1 VGTRDAPAT
10 TSAPA
15 LQPCRTRHPR
25 TRGWTSE
32 RASLWAALVGSGHGR
47 ARVLVVTT
55 IVWALPAGY
64 WLTSQH
70 AALLTA
76 LGGAVLITVA
86 NRETQ
91 LPGEAAGTDGAR
103 TDEALT

>member
-1 VGTRDAPAT
+1 M
-10 TSAPA
+10 
-15 LQPCRTRHPR
+15 
-25 TRGWTSE
+25 
-32 RASLWAALVGSGHGR
+32 
-47 ARVLVVTT
+47 LVVTT
-55 IVWALPAGY
+55 IVCALPAGY

-91 LPGEAAGTDGAR
+91 LPGEAAGADGAR

>member
-1 VGTRDAPAT
+1 MT
-10 TSAPA
+10 
-15 LQPCRTRHPR
+15 H
-25 TRGWTSE
+25 E

-47 ARVLVVTT
+47 AGVLVVTT